1 MGTIGWL
8 DLVFFQYLPKV
19 KDGCERG
26 RRWLPTT
33 VPGLQAQVWMVA
45 HRRGWSFVP
54 TNYHPPASFPESRR
68 LAHARLEPLLEL
80 SRQGRGSGPLA
91 RDSSKRSCSER
102 ERGEDHHPSLDLGC
116 HASVGG
122 LPVEVDVLF
131 H

>member
-1 MGTIGWL
+1 MKRFLPVTLDLLEVEEESKRSRLRPTIGWL

-80 SRQGRGSGPLA
+80 SRQGRGP
-91 RDSSKRSCSER
+91 RPRQRQFKEK
-102 ERGEDHHPSLDLGC
+102 
-116 HASVGG
+116 
-122 LPVEVDVLF
+122 LF
-131 H
+131 RA